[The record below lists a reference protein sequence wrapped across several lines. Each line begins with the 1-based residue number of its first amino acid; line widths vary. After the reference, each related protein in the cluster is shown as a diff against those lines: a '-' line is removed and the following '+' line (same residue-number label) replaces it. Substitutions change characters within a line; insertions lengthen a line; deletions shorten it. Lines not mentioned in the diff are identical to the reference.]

1 VKTKDLL
8 RKCFA
13 PKEYCKYNERICQV
27 KKNYAYLVSLLVA
40 SIFLLGFP
48 LKAQS
53 NDANT
58 RGSEG
63 ICAAELPA
71 KIDEIV
77 NRREFERSR
86 WGIKIATLSPNQ
98 PGETLYALEANK
110 YFIPA
115 STAKLLTTAA
125 ALEALDPN
133 FRIRTSVYGT
143 QNGNVASVRLVGRG
157 DPSIAQPQLAAL
169 AKQLRDRGITQI
181 DQLIAEDAYFQGA
194 PINSNWEWEDV
205 QAGYGTSVNSLIF
218 NQNAIDLLLS
228 PQKVG
233 EPLQVTLLDSQERNK
248 WQLENNSV
256 TVDIGEAEF
265 VEVGRDLRQTVIRV
279 SGQLRVGSA
288 PEPVYAAV
296 VDPGDRFLA
305 KFREALI
312 AAGIS
317 VNKTQLSTQSLAN
330 SSHNLS
336 TELAAIESP
345 PLSELVKEV
354 NQTSNNLYAEAI
366 LRHLGV
372 SIPPNNRQKTDSSA
386 DAGLAVVTATLAQS
400 GVNPDSYRLA
410 DGSGLSR
417 HNLISP
423 EALIQTLRVMAV
435 SPRANLYRDSLPVRR
450 LSNDVASATLREQI
464 MVQAKS
470 GGMSGISSLAGYITL
485 PDYDPLV
492 FAIILNNSDNSRTVV
507 RQAINQIIDLLAM
520 LRRC

>member
-1 VKTKDLL
+1 M
-8 RKCFA
+8 
-13 PKEYCKYNERICQV
+13 
-27 KKNYAYLVSLLVA
+27 KKNYAHFLCLLVA
-40 SIFLLGFP
+40 SILWLGFS

-58 RGSEG
+58 LRSGG

-71 KIDEIV
+71 KIDEIIH
-77 NRREFERSR
+77 RQEFERSR
-86 WGIKIATLSPNQ
+86 WGIMIATLSPNQ
-98 PGETLYALEANK
+98 PKGTLYALEAHK
-110 YFIPA
+110 YFTPA

-125 ALEALDPN
+125 ALAALSPN

-169 AKQLRDRGITQI
+169 AKQLSQRGITQI
-181 DQLIAEDAYFQGA
+181 DQLIAEDAYFQGE
-194 PINSNWEWEDV
+194 PINPNWEWEDV
-205 QAGYGTSVNSLIF
+205 QAGYGTSINSLIF

-233 EPLQVTLLDSQERNK
+233 EPLQVTFLDPKEKNQ

-256 TVDIGEAEF
+256 TVDTGEAEF
-265 VEVGRDLRQTVIRV
+265 VAIGRDLRQTVIRV

-296 VDPGDRFLA
+296 VAPGDRFLA

-312 AAGIS
+312 AENIS
-317 VNKTQLSTQSLAN
+317 VHKTQLSTQSLGN
-330 SSHNLS
+330 SSHNLN

-345 PLSELVKEV
+345 PLSELVKEI
-354 NQTSNNLYAEAI
+354 NRSSNNLYAEAI
-366 LRHLGV
+366 LRHLGE
-372 SIPPNNRQKTDSSA
+372 SIPANNRQKTDSSA
-386 DAGLAVVTATLAQS
+386 DAGLAVVKATLTQG
-400 GVNPDSYRLA
+400 GVNPDSYILA

-423 EALIQTLRVMAV
+423 EALIQTLRMMAV
-435 SPRANLYRDSLPVRR
+435 SPWATLYRDSLPTRR
-450 LSNDVASATLREQI
+450 PADGIV
-464 MVQAKS
+464 VQAKS
-470 GGMSGISSLAGYITL
+470 GGMSGISSLAGYVNL
-485 PDYDPLV
+485 PNYEPLV
-492 FAIILNNSDNSRTVV
+492 FAIILNHSDLSGTVR
-507 RQAINQIIDLLAM
+507 RQGINQIIDLLGM

>member
-1 VKTKDLL
+1 M
-8 RKCFA
+8 
-13 PKEYCKYNERICQV
+13 
-27 KKNYAYLVSLLVA
+27 KKNYAHFLSLLVA
-40 SIFLLGFP
+40 SILWLNFLEQ
-48 LKAQS
+48 AQS
-53 NDANT
+53 NDAST
-58 RGSEG
+58 LGSGG

-71 KIDEIV
+71 RIDEII

-86 WGIKIATLSPNQ
+86 WGIMIATGSPNQ

-125 ALEALDPN
+125 ALQALGSN

-157 DPSIAQPQLAAL
+157 DPSIAQTQLAAL

-181 DQLIAEDAYFQGA
+181 DQLIAEDAYFQGE
-194 PINSNWEWEDV
+194 PINPNWEWEDV
-205 QAGYGTSVNSLIF
+205 QAGYGTSVNSLIY

-233 EPLQVTLLDSQERNK
+233 EPLAVTFVDPQEK
-248 WQLENNSV
+248 DQWQLENNSV
-256 TVDIGEAEF
+256 TVDTGEAEF
-265 VEVGRDLRQTVIRV
+265 VTIGRDLRQTVIRV

-317 VNKTQLSTQSLAN
+317 VHKTQLSTQSLGDSN
-330 SSHNLS
+330 PNLNPNLNI
-336 TELAAIESP
+336 ELAAIESP
-345 PLSELVKEV
+345 PLSELVKEI
-354 NQTSNNLYAEAI
+354 NRSSNNLYAEAI
-366 LRHLGV
+366 LRHLGE
-372 SIPPNNRQKTDSSA
+372 SIPGDQRPQTDSSA
-386 DAGLAVVTATLAQS
+386 DAGLAVVRTTLTQG

-417 HNLISP
+417 HNLVSP
-423 EALIQTLRVMAV
+423 EALIQTLRMMAV
-435 SPRANLYRDSLPVRR
+435 SPWATLYRDSLPTRR
-450 LSNDVASATLREQI
+450 TADGIV
-464 MVQAKS
+464 VQAKS
-470 GGMSGISSLAGYITL
+470 GGMSGISALAGYVNL
-485 PDYDPLV
+485 PNYEPLV
-492 FAIILNNSDNSRTVV
+492 FAIILNHSDSSGTVR
-507 RQAINQIIDLLAM
+507 RQGINQIIDLLGM